1 MKIKHV
7 ILQRRQLAERLFAV
21 NNLAFLFYKLFQL
34 EIGPNFMT
42 ELKLMT
48 R

>member
-1 MKIKHV
+1 MK
-7 ILQRRQLAERLFAV
+7 QLAKSLFAV
-21 NNLAFLFYKLFQL
+21 NNFAFLFYELFQL